1 MIWLI
6 LMSLFTFTAYLV
18 AMNIK
23 QGLQPSISH
32 YYCLSKHK
40 WLFSVVMLIT
50 GGLLVPPMLEYG
62 SAQFLAFFSGVSVL
76 FVAAAPLHKN
86 NSVHKFFAISAGV
99 CSIIWGLCN
108 VWWITLLLLALWV
121 LISTKLFKRARK
133 DGASLEDTSIILMAE
148 IAGFVN
154 VYLNILLLM

>member
-1 MIWLI
+1 
-6 LMSLFTFTAYLV
+6 MSIVAIAAYLTV
-18 AMNIK
+18 MGVK
-23 QGLQPSISH
+23 YGLQPSISRYH
-32 YYCLSKHK
+32 CLSSQQ
-40 WLFSVVMLIT
+40 WLFSAVMVVS
-50 GGLLVPPMLEYG
+50 GGLLVPPMLEFG
-62 SAQFLAFFSGVSVL
+62 DAQFLAFFSGVSVL